1 MWRGGHDHPA
11 GGCEGGQVLRH
22 QVGPVRRR
30 KITASHSPSSEP
42 LSVAGRTEVFI
53 ESPGASPA
61 KVATYAAGHS
71 FGELALMYSAPRA
84 ATVVAKIPTAVWTIS
99 GQLFRSVLQ
108 RGAIEQ

>member
-1 MWRGGHDHPA
+1 M
-11 GGCEGGQVLRH
+11 
-22 QVGPVRRR
+22 
-30 KITASHSPSSEP
+30 
-42 LSVAGRTEVFI
+42 FI
-53 ESPGASPA
+53 ESPGASPV